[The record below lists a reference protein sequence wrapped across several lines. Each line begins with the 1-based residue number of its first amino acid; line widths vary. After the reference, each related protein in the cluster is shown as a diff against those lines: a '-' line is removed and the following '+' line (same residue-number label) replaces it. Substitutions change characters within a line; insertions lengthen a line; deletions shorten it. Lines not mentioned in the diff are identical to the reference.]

1 MNHGRL
7 AHWLYLVAA
16 LAAVLIVV
24 GGFVRLSRA
33 GLSIVEWNPV
43 VGVIPPL
50 TDDAWQA
57 EFVKYQQT
65 PEYRTVNTGMSMA
78 SYQRIFYIEWTH
90 RLLARLAGL
99 AVLLPLVGWLV
110 RGRLVWRESG
120 VYLAVVALFGLQGFL
135 GWFMVRS
142 GLLETPAVS
151 HYRLTVHLLMALLL
165 LALALWT
172 GMNRDPRIGPA
183 VRRPGSNRPS
193 WLALV
198 TLAALI
204 LQLGY
209 GGLVA
214 GLRAGPVSATW
225 PLMWG
230 ALIPEGLFTADASL
244 WSTLTAAPLTVHW
257 VHRWWAIVVLGLTI
271 ALVRVRRHPT
281 VSRAARRTLGVTAL
295 LTSAQVVLG
304 IGTIWWLVPMALALL
319 HQALGLAIFVSLLIV
334 NHQLL
339 RDDGPA
345 VRGATSPPG
354 TREKNSSQGTCASRC
369 ATTLQPPS
377 SHPPGPAG
385 S

>member
-50 TDDAWQA
+50 SDDAWRA
-57 EFVKYQQT
+57 EFDKYQQT
-65 PEYRTVNTGMSMA
+65 PEYRTVNAGMTMA
-78 SYQRIFYIEWTH
+78 SSQRIFYIEWAH

-99 AVLLPLVGWLV
+99 AVFVPLAIWLV
-110 RGRLVWRESG
+110 RGRLAWRESG
-120 VYLAVVALFGLQGFL
+120 VYLAVAGLFGVQGFL

-142 GLLETPAVS
+142 GLIETPAVS

-165 LALALWT
+165 LALALWA

-198 TLAALI
+198 TLAALV
-204 LQLGY
+204 LQLAY

-230 ALIPEGLFTADASL
+230 ALMPDGLLTADVS
-244 WSTLTAAPLTVHW
+244 WWTTLTAAPLTVHW

-271 ALVRVRRHPT
+271 ALVRAGRSPT

-295 LTSAQVVLG
+295 LTGAQVVLG
-304 IGTIWWLVPMALALL
+304 IVTIWWLVPTALALL
-319 HQALGLAIFVSLLIV
+319 HQALGVAIFVSLLIV
-334 NHQLL
+334 NHQVL
-339 RDDGPA
+339 RDDRPGVVS
-345 VRGATSPPG
+345 VR
-354 TREKNSSQGTCASRC
+354 SQGRLA
-369 ATTLQPPS
+369 
-377 SHPPGPAG
+377 AG
-385 S
+385 V